1 MQNPTNKVE
10 LRQQLIAARRN
21 MGADAKTLADVRIM
35 QRLSEWLDDHKPTSI
50 GAYIAMS
57 SEPELLSLY
66 ETLSSRGITLT
77 MPVVL
82 EKNQALI
89 YVPWQ
94 PGEPLARDASGTMAP
109 SKHEH
114 VLQPAVVLAPCVG
127 FNAQGFRLGYG
138 GGYFD
143 RTLAQEPRPTAIG
156 IAYAITR
163 AQFETESHDIP
174 LDLIITD

>member
-1 MQNPTNKVE
+1 MQTPTNKVE

-21 MGADAKTLADVRIM
+21 MGADAKAIADARIM
-35 QRLSEWLDDHKPTSI
+35 QRLSKWLDEHQPALI

-57 SEPELLSLY
+57 AEPELITLY
-66 ETLSSRGITLT
+66 ESLNARGITLA

-89 YVPWQ
+89 YVRWQ
-94 PGEPLARDASGTMAP
+94 PGEPLARDTSGTMAP
-109 SKHEH
+109 AQHDQILK
-114 VLQPAVVLAPCVG
+114 PAVVLAPCVG
-127 FNAQGFRLGYG
+127 FNDEGFRLGYG

-163 AQFETESHDIP
+163 TQFAAEAHDIP
-174 LDLIITD
+174 LDIIITD

>member
-1 MQNPTNKVE
+1 MQTPINKVE

-21 MGADAKTLADVRIM
+21 MGADAKAIADARIM
-35 QRLSEWLDDHKPTSI
+35 QRLSEWLDAHQPTSL
-50 GAYIAMS
+50 GAFIAMS
-57 SEPELLSLY
+57 AEPELITLY
-66 ETLSSRGITLT
+66 ETLSSRSITLA

-89 YVPWQ
+89 YARWQ

-109 SKHEH
+109 ARHEQI
-114 VLQPAVVLAPCVG
+114 LKPSVVLAPCVG
-127 FNAQGFRLGYG
+127 FNDEGFRLGYG

-143 RTLAQEPRPTAIG
+143 RTLAQEPKPTSIG

-163 AQFETESHDIP
+163 AKFSVEAHDIP

>member
-1 MQNPTNKVE
+1 MQTPTNKVE

-21 MGADAKTLADVRIM
+21 MDADAKALADTRIM
-35 QRLSEWLDDHKPTSI
+35 QKLSEWLSTHQPASI

-57 SEPELLSLY
+57 GEPELLTLY
-66 ETLSSRGITLT
+66 ETLSSRGVTLT

-89 YVPWQ
+89 YVRWQ
-94 PGEPLARDASGTMAP
+94 PGEPLARDVSGTMAP
-109 SKHEH
+109 AQYEH
-114 VLQPAVVLAPCVG
+114 VLHPAVVLAPCVG
-127 FNAQGFRLGYG
+127 FNEEGFRLGYG

-143 RTLAQEPRPTAIG
+143 RTLAQETRPKAIG

-163 AQFETESHDIP
+163 SQFAVQAHDIP

>member
-1 MQNPTNKVE
+1 
-10 LRQQLIAARRN
+10 
-21 MGADAKTLADVRIM
+21 
-35 QRLSEWLDDHKPTSI
+35 
-50 GAYIAMS
+50 MS
-57 SEPELLSLY
+57 GEPELLTLY
-66 ETLSSRGITLT
+66 ETLSLRGITLA

-89 YVPWQ
+89 YVRWQ

-109 SKHEH
+109 IQREY
-114 VLQPAVVLAPCVG
+114 VIQPAVVLAPCVG
-127 FNAQGFRLGYG
+127 FNEEGFRLGYG

-156 IAYAITR
+156 IAYAITHT
-163 AQFETESHDIP
+163 QFAAEAHDIP

>member
-10 LRQQLIAARRN
+10 LRQQLISARRN
-21 MGADAKTLADVRIM
+21 MGADAKALADARIV
-35 QRLSEWLDDHKPTSI
+35 QRLSEWLEDHQPASL

-57 SEPELLSLY
+57 AEPELTTLY
-66 ETLSSRGITLT
+66 KTLNSRGITLA

-94 PGEPLARDASGTMAP
+94 PGDPLARDASGTMAP
-109 SKHEH
+109 SQHKH

-127 FNAQGFRLGYG
+127 FNDQGFRLGYG

-143 RTLAQEPRPTAIG
+143 RTLAQEPKPTAIG

-163 AQFETESHDIP
+163 AQFAAELHDIP

>member
-10 LRQQLIAARRN
+10 LRHQLISARRN
-21 MGADAKTLADVRIM
+21 MGANAKALADARIV
-35 QRLSEWLDDHKPTSI
+35 QKLSEWLDVHQPASL

-57 SEPELLSLY
+57 NEPELISLY
-66 ETLSSRGITLT
+66 EVMSSRNITLT

-94 PGEPLARDASGTMAP
+94 PGDPLARDASGTMAP
-109 SKHEH
+109 SQHEP

-127 FNAQGFRLGYG
+127 FNDQGFRLGYG

-163 AQFETESHDIP
+163 AQFAAESHDIP

>member
-10 LRQQLIAARRN
+10 LRQQLISARRN
-21 MGADAKTLADVRIM
+21 MGADAKALADACIT
-35 QRLSEWLDDHKPTSI
+35 QRLSVWLDSHQPVSL
-50 GAYIAMS
+50 GAYIAMPG
-57 SEPELLSLY
+57 EPELVKLY
-66 ETLSSRGITLT
+66 ESLNSRGITLA

-89 YVPWQ
+89 YVRWQ

-109 SKHEH
+109 TQHEQ
-114 VLQPAVVLAPCVG
+114 VLKPAVVLAPCVG
-127 FNAQGFRLGYG
+127 FNDEGFRLGYG

-143 RTLAQEPRPTAIG
+143 RTLAQKPRPTAIG
-156 IAYAITR
+156 IAYAITH
-163 AQFETESHDIP
+163 AQFAVEAHDIP